1 LGPVFPPTETF
12 SQRGAFLPHYGDIF
26 TAGKCGTVCKKL
38 LKLFKY
44 FKMFK
49 LIHILIQYS

>member
-26 TAGKCGTVCKKL
+26 TAGKCGTFLKKL

-44 FKMFK
+44 LKMF
-49 LIHILIQYS
+49 